1 MEAYMGLKLGTIDA
15 SQWDVSAITG
25 LNWHE
30 VAPYWLMGGQ
40 NDVVVGHILFNMKSW
55 NALPDDLKKALAT
68 AAEDY
73 YHKLLKIYVKEFQK
87 VDALIKAGKVIKSP
101 INAACDAQHET
112 AALALWDQIGKR
124 DPAAAKAIGII
135 KDWRKTLK

>member
-1 MEAYMGLKLGTIDA
+1 MGLKLGTIDA

-40 NDVVVGHILFNMKSW
+40 NDVVVGHILFNKKSW
-55 NALPDDLKKALAT
+55 DALPDDLKDVMTA

-73 YHKLLKIYVKEFQK
+73 FNKLLKIYAGELKK
-87 VDALIKAGKVIKSP
+87 VDDLVKAGKVIKSE
-101 INAACDAQHET
+101 IDAACDRRHEE
-112 AALALWDQIGKR
+112 AALELWDKIGQR
-124 DPAAAKAIGII
+124 DPAAAQAIGII